1 MVNLFGAVATP
12 TYPSLWISMSRQM
25 LPEGRGQEYFQSLIR
40 FDSGGPPVWG
50 KLEIIQGI
58 GIPDLIENL
67 KTLQTTCSNI
77 KEDLHLEPD
86 PFEFLHQSLRE
97 DRKKWKALLVGL

>member
-1 MVNLFGAVATP
+1 MVISIQN
-12 TYPSLWISMSRQM
+12 PSLPM
-25 LPEGRGQEYFQSLIR
+25 LAQAVRSWE
-40 FDSGGPPVWG
+40 
-50 KLEIIQGI
+50 KLDIMQQGI
-58 GIPDLIENL
+58 GIPGLIENL

-97 DRKKWKALLVGL
+97 DRKK